1 MGKAKRGR
9 RSALRFMGKLYHYPS
24 FSMPDRGL
32 SLGVAV
38 FDGKLPERFGLVD
51 RADPARLPH

>member
-1 MGKAKRGR
+1 
-9 RSALRFMGKLYHYPS
+9 MGKLYHYPS